1 MSTNSSIPKRGEVW
15 LVNFDP
21 TLGAEIK
28 KIRPA
33 IVVSSDAIGKLPIKL
48 IAPITD
54 WKAYFN
60 QNLWHVKIEPDST
73 NGLAK
78 VSAVDTLQIRGV
90 DIQRFI
96 RKLGQVSQMTM
107 VEITISVTAVI
118 EYQEP
123 QY

>member
-1 MSTNSSIPKRGEVW
+1 LSTNSSIPKRGEVW

>member
-60 QNLWHVKIEPDST
+60 QNIWHVKIEPDST

>member
-107 VEITISVTAVI
+107 VEITIAVTAVI
-118 EYQEP
+118 EYQES
-123 QY
+123 QN

>member
-118 EYQEP
+118 EYQES
-123 QY
+123 QN